1 MKRHSALVLKI
12 LTGFTVLAVLICAAC
27 TGIGY
32 IQYRGYIQKQ
42 YNDVAYQIAETFR
55 GYFEEGELERYIDLA
70 ARYKAGEISKESLER
85 EAASG
90 RYQELQKQMDGLRE
104 HMGANDIYLAQLDVQ
119 EVYDFY
125 LEQLGAGSSG
135 DMSEA
140 VRNWNP
146 MTYIM
151 DSYVE
156 PYQFGDMGGMNPAY
170 IKEAVEVSRSGERSD
185 SYFISKSIYGYNTS
199 AILPIVLEGR
209 TAAVVGVEI
218 PMATLQKALGDY
230 VSHSVLSMLV
240 VTVLCLA
247 VYVNILYRSIIAP
260 INLIAAE
267 ASSFVKEENQV
278 STELQKI
285 RTGDEIQ
292 TLSETLLQ
300 MEKDINHYIDNLTKV
315 TAEKERISAE
325 LNVATQIQADM
336 LPGIF
341 PAFPGRQEF
350 DIFAT
355 MNPAKEVGGDF
366 YDFFL
371 IDQDHLALVV
381 ADVSGKGIPAALFMV
396 ISKTLIKNQAQMG
409 DSPAEL
415 LEAVNDQ
422 LCENNEAEMFVT
434 VWLGILK
441 LSTGKLTAVNA
452 GHEYPIMKKGN
463 GAYEMLDDIH
473 GFVMGVMPGVK
484 YQEYEIQMQKGDS
497 IYVYSDGAPDAVNEA
512 EEQFER
518 DRLIK
523 SLNKKAD
530 VSPQELLT
538 QVKEDIDLFVG
549 EAPQFDDIT
558 MLCMTY
564 KGQSG
569 NAHPAPSAKFF
580 K

>member
-42 YNDVAYQIAETFR
+42 YNDIAYQIAETFR

-90 RYQELQKQMDGLRE
+90 RYQELQEQMDRLRE

-209 TAAVVGVEI
+209 TAAVIGVEI

-247 VYVNILYRSIIAP
+247 VYVHILYRSIIAP

-285 RTGDEIQ
+285 HTGDEIQ

-371 IDQDHLALVV
+371 TDPDHLALVV

-409 DSPAEL
+409 ASPKEI

-434 VWLGILK
+434 VWLGILQI
-441 LSTGKLTAVNA
+441 STGLLTAVNA
-452 GHEYPIMKKGN
+452 GHEYPILKKG
-463 GAYEMLDDIH
+463 GAYEMLNDPH
-473 GFVMGVMPGVK
+473 GFVMGVMPGMK
-484 YQEYEIQMQKGDS
+484 YQEYEIRMQRGDS
-497 IYVYSDGAPDAVNEA
+497 IYVYSDGAPDAVNPE

-518 DRLIK
+518 ERLLA
-523 SLNKKAD
+523 SLNKNPDAAP
-530 VSPQELLT
+530 VELLG
-538 QVKEDIDLFVG
+538 QVKGDIDRFVG
-549 EAPQFDDIT
+549 EAAQFDDIT
-558 MLCMTY
+558 MLCMRY
-564 KGQSG
+564 CGE
-569 NAHPAPSAKFF
+569 
-580 K
+580 